1 MCPPGG
7 FYVCARHSREDAL
20 LILSVCFC
28 GPRWIRHPTFD
39 GHNLKFKITAI
50 MLPRNQIHSSE
61 KCRKSEEER
70 AFVLLRIAADICSES
85 MIRLIVSEFHQL
97 QISCVRITESWPN
110 RLLKG
115 QKLDSA
121 TITVVL
127 QTDQARQAAIH
138 FHKNNK
144 YVWYSCG
151 WKGLVAQEYQSTKPG
166 QPPCSWNIDRTWHHF
181 ETREMAYRIRLR
193 EDYRMGA
200 HDDWGQLVDC
210 PQDCIFYDI
219 DPH

>member
-28 GPRWIRHPTFD
+28 GPRWIRDPTFD
-39 GHNLKFKITAI
+39 GHNLKFEITAI
-50 MLPRNQIHSSE
+50 MFQRNQIHSSE

-70 AFVLLRIAADICSES
+70 AFVLLRVAADICSES

-138 FHKNNK
+138 FHQTTNTF
-144 YVWYSCG
+144 G
-151 WKGLVAQEYQSTKPG
+151 IRVAGRASWLRNTRAPSQGSPHAVGTST
-166 QPPCSWNIDRTWHHF
+166 
-181 ETREMAYRIRLR
+181 
-193 EDYRMGA
+193 A
-200 HDDWGQLVDC
+200 HGTTSRRAKWLTG
-210 PQDCIFYDI
+210 
-219 DPH
+219 